1 MILSRTFRPLVLAGV
16 VAALLLCAAVRAQ
29 AQHHGGGPGG
39 GMPGGGFGGHTGGL
53 GGGRNGD
60 LGGRIGDRVAPRDDM
75 ADRGAERVAPPMR
88 SGPQL
93 APPGR
98 WWDEDKTVQK
108 LSLRPE
114 QKQHM
119 DDIFNAN
126 KGTLLTTYANLQRE
140 ESRLSAMPPQDL
152 QDETKVFAAID
163 RVAQARADLEKESAH
178 IQMQLRQQL
187 TAAQLSTLDQEI
199 ASLR

>member
-1 MILSRTFRPLVLAGV
+1 MLAGV
-16 VAALLLCAAVRAQ
+16 VVGLLLCAAVRAQ

-39 GMPGGGFGGHTGGL
+39 GPGGGFGGMGGSRDSM
-53 GGGRNGD
+53 GGRDGMD
-60 LGGRIGDRVAPRDDM
+60 
-75 ADRGAERVAPPMR
+75 DRGESRDSRIAPPMR

-98 WWDEDKTVQK
+98 WWDDNKTVKK

-114 QKQHM
+114 QKQRM

-126 KGTLLTTYANLQRE
+126 KGTLLNSFANLQHE
-140 ESRLSAMPPQDL
+140 ESRLSAMSPQDL
-152 QDETKVFAAID
+152 QDESRVFAAID

-178 IQMQLRQQL
+178 IQLQLRQQL
-187 TAAQLSTLDQEI
+187 TPAQLSELDHEV
-199 ASLR
+199 ASLH